1 MTGQLIPTGYSRF
14 TDSVV
19 SDHNRHLAPHTD
31 FQNQLVVR
39 LCATLLQSR
48 CFSHNH
54 LQLQNA
60 SGAVPPP
67 PGEIEF
73 IAAVSFLKC
82 SVQQD
87 QRPIER
93 GRFNQ
98 IPAVLFLLPRCFPI
112 QIAFISETFPPMVFM
127 IVHKSHLLV
136 EWTRGKLQGA
146 SSVFSALFTWSL
158 IVS

>member
-1 MTGQLIPTGYSRF
+1 MTITGIWLLTLISRTSSLCGYVPLCCNHGVFLTIIYSCKMHLEQYLPT
-14 TDSVV
+14 
-19 SDHNRHLAPHTD
+19 
-31 FQNQLVVR
+31 
-39 LCATLLQSR
+39 
-48 CFSHNH
+48 
-54 LQLQNA
+54 
-60 SGAVPPP
+60 

-127 IVHKSHLLV
+127 IVYKSHLLV
-136 EWTRGKLQGA
+136 EWTGGKLQGA